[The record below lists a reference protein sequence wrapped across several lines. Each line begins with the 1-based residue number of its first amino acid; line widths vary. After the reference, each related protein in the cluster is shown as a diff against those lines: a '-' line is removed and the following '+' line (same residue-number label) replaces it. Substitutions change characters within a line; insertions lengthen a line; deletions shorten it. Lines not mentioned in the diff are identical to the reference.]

1 MTDTKPAITE
11 DERRVHQRVP
21 HEVEISLTSESN
33 FYTGFTSDI
42 SEGGVFIATRETV
55 PVGTEVTFEMKLG
68 SGSVNVTGIV
78 RWARPYTEL
87 SDETVAPG
95 VGVQFTNLHPKVAQ
109 IVNAFIAK
117 RRDSI
122 FYDDDDL

>member
-1 MTDTKPAITE
+1 MTDTQPAIPD

-21 HEVEISLTSESN
+21 HEVEISLTSDSN

-55 PVGTEVTFEMKLG
+55 PVGTEVSFEMKLG

-78 RWARPYTEL
+78 RWARPYSEL
-87 SDETVAPG
+87 SDASVAPG